1 MHKQQTLSRK
11 VVTWKQYSNKGYSA
25 FASMGRLVRIGVLS
39 VATLGTVTPVEA
51 ETRSMASQET
61 EGDTL
66 TLDEVQV
73 TGTLAPLTQLQ
84 SARIVSVL
92 SRQDIEAA
100 GVQST
105 NDLLKLASGVDV
117 RQRGGFGIQTD
128 ISIDGGTFDQ
138 ITILLNGANISNP
151 QTGHLA
157 MDLPVALDDI
167 ERIEVLA
174 GADSRVYGG
183 SAFGG
188 CINIVTRRDTGK
200 NASGGLEAGMYGT
213 VQGDG
218 RVALTFGRV
227 SNRLS
232 GGGGHSRGGT
242 TNDDWS
248 RGQLYYQGD
257 YRHQTFDLTWQ
268 FGLSKKAYGA
278 NTFYSAAYPDQF
290 ERNEHYMASVGAET
304 KGRFHFTPQVYWNR
318 WYDNFELVRGE
329 RFGENFHMTN
339 VYGMR
344 LGGYF
349 HWLGGKTA
357 IGTEVRNE
365 GILSTNLGRP
375 MDAAEYVGVRGD
387 KSIQYNH
394 KDNRTNVSYNLEH
407 NILLDRWTLSAGLI
421 ANMNTSVD
429 HRFRLYPG
437 VDVAYRPATNWKL
450 YASYSKG
457 FRLPTFTDLY
467 YKSPTLNGNTGLK
480 PEVNHSMQL
489 GTQYT
494 NTGVRATLRAFYNR
508 GHNMID
514 WVMYNSSD
522 TYHSTSFEL
531 DNMGV
536 QVEGKIDFTQLCN
549 RDIFLRSLSVGY
561 TYIHQ
566 NRRDDQQIY
575 RSNYALEYLRHKLTA
590 TLHHKIVCRLTATW
604 SLRWQDRMGEYIQY
618 EGTYT
623 DPNTGYLRGTST
635 GTLVSYRPYAT
646 LDLKLQW
653 TERHWM
659 AYVKGSNITNHR
671 YYDLGNVR
679 QPGIWVLAGARFNF
693 SL

>member
-188 CINIVTRRDTGK
+188 CINIVTHRDTGK
-200 NASGGLEAGMYGT
+200 NVSGGLEAGMYGT

-227 SNRLS
+227 NNRLS
-232 GGGGHSRGGT
+232 GGGGRSRGGT

-375 MDAAEYVGVRGD
+375 MDAAEYVGVHGD
-387 KSIQYNH
+387 KSVQYNH

-590 TLHHKIVCRLTATW
+590 TLHHKIVSRLTATW